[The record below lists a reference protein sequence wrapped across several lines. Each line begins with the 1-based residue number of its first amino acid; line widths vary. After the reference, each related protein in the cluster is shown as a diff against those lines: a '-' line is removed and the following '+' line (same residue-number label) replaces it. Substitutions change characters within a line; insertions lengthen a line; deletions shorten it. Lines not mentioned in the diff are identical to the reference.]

1 MLAECIATREGI
13 LEYPQPDGTIR
24 RELVTRAAVLDTART
39 LPRSPMTL
47 HHPKTG
53 FVTTDS
59 VKDDGTGDVDGDAT
73 VEEDAQGSFVRVKV
87 ALRRQDA
94 IDAFNEGVKEV
105 SCGYAVALDD
115 TPGEHPIFGRYDA
128 RQIGR
133 DCNHLAQVPEG
144 RAGSTV
150 SLRTDSADAA
160 GRDATTPP
168 PPREKH
174 MNPTLAALLT
184 ALGVERLDNE
194 GTALQSGIAAV
205 KTLRNDA
212 DEKATAEAE
221 ADKAKTDAEAMTEEL
236 EKAKTDRDAC
246 QAKLDKLQGEFDAL
260 QAKFTKAEK
269 ADKDRKDAA
278 ELADLQKLADKVN
291 VKHDALDLPALRL
304 AIAKTRVDSVTD
316 ESSAGY
322 VDGILDS
329 IRKDSGKR
337 DPRYDGLRNDDPNR
351 NDGNDKPADD
361 PWLANNRAS
370 KEG

>member
-1 MLAECIATREGI
+1 
-13 LEYPQPDGTIR
+13 
-24 RELVTRAAVLDTART
+24 
-39 LPRSPMTL
+39 
-47 HHPKTG
+47 
-53 FVTTDS
+53 
-59 VKDDGTGDVDGDAT
+59 
-73 VEEDAQGSFVRVKV
+73 
-87 ALRRQDA
+87 
-94 IDAFNEGVKEV
+94 
-105 SCGYAVALDD
+105 
-115 TPGEHPIFGRYDA
+115 
-128 RQIGR
+128 
-133 DCNHLAQVPEG
+133 
-144 RAGSTV
+144 
-150 SLRTDSADAA
+150 
-160 GRDATTPP
+160 
-168 PPREKH
+168 

-351 NDGNDKPADD
+351 IDGATTPADD